1 MTTWSRGGG
10 PHDTGLSYVAHVTIL
25 LRVLR
30 SLGPSGAVANAAQLL
45 DERRHE
51 DRVVREVARRFGSD
65 GDRRAPAAA

>member
-1 MTTWSRGGG
+1 MTS
-10 PHDTGLSYVAHVTIL
+10 L

-51 DRVVREVARRFGSD
+51 DRVVREVARRVGSA
-65 GDRRAPAAA
+65 APEPRGVPVAA